1 MIYINKIENRI
12 EFNTK
17 IGYYLEL
24 LTAETMKLLRSTTR
38 KITNDENG
46 ENVPNL
52 EIAEVA

>member
-52 EIAEVA
+52 EIAKVA